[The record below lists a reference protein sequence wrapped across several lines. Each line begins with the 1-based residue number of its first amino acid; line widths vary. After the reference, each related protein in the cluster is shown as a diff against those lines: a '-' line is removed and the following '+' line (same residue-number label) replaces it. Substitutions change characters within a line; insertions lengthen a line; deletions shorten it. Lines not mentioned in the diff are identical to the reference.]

1 MSQADTS
8 NGDRPTGASQVQG
21 PYVLAGAIA
30 RPDPRKD
37 PIRGDLAH
45 IALAGKH
52 FVPHYAVPQPRTVM
66 PGGASL
72 LTDPQ
77 DDAEELCVLMEG
89 DSFEVLDEAGKW
101 VWGCLS
107 VEGPVGYIRADR
119 LERLA

>member
-1 MSQADTS
+1 MSQADNLT
-8 NGDRPTGASQVQG
+8 GDSQVQG
-21 PYVLAGAIA
+21 PYVLAGAVA

-45 IALAGKH
+45 IALAGKY

-66 PGGASL
+66 PGGAAL
-72 LTDPQ
+72 LVGPQ

-101 VWGCLS
+101 AWGCLS
-107 VEGPVGYIRADR
+107 VEGPVGYVRADR
-119 LERLA
+119 LERLS